1 MRAFPLALSIIG
13 FAIAAAASIAQ
24 DKPTAPA
31 APAAAASMPMDCSK
45 AMRRHDHNAE
55 RNLPVSASKGCA
67 PARTA
72 SAVKPVHD
80 HAKVHK

>member
-1 MRAFPLALSIIG
+1 MRAFPLALSFIG
-13 FAIAAAASIAQ
+13 FAIAASAAIAQ
-24 DKPTAPA
+24 DKPAA
-31 APAAAASMPMDCSK
+31 APAAAASMPMDCGK

-67 PARTA
+67 PARAA
-72 SAVKPVHD
+72 SVVKPAHD

>member
-1 MRAFPLALSIIG
+1 
-13 FAIAAAASIAQ
+13 
-24 DKPTAPA
+24 
-31 APAAAASMPMDCSK
+31 MPMDCSK

-67 PARTA
+67 PARAA